1 MKLDFFAEFA
11 VFLNLKFSL
20 AFCVHIDLIPGS
32 NVILILTD
40 GTN

>member
-1 MKLDFFAEFA
+1 MKLNFFAEFT
-11 VFLNLKFSL
+11 VLFDLKLAL
-20 AFCVHIDLIPGS
+20 AFRIHIDLIPGR